1 MKKKT
6 GKMILLT
13 GVLCILSLAV
23 CACGKTEEASGTQE
37 PQVAQGEGI
46 PEDDTEDD
54 VSAPKPEADAEGTD
68 AGNEPESPEASPEP
82 QSGESSSQGTDST
95 QKEQLEEQPEQQPE
109 AQSQSTSA
117 ASAEWVDSTPNLEG
131 DIKELKD
138 GQLTVVEAITEK
150 SDNGGDII
158 VAPGSGDDS
167 EFNKIAV
174 TYDENTLFAIQTI
187 YDGGARFEMSE
198 ATAADLASGQFIQ
211 VWGSPSGSGL
221 KATQICIVK
230 VA

>member
-23 CACGKTEEASGTQE
+23 CACGKTEEASDTQE
-37 PQVAQGEGI
+37 PQVVQGEPI

-54 VSAPKPEADAEGTD
+54 ASAPEPEADAEGTD
-68 AGNEPESPEASPEP
+68 TGNEPESPEASPEP

-95 QKEQLEEQPEQQPE
+95 QKEQPE
-109 AQSQSTSA
+109 AQSQSTSGT
-117 ASAEWVDSTPNLEG
+117 SAEWVDSTPNLEG

-158 VAPGSGDDS
+158 VVPGSEDDS

-187 YDGGARFEMSE
+187 YDGGARSEMSE
-198 ATAADLASGQFIQ
+198 ATAADLASGQFIR
-211 VWGSPSGSGL
+211 VWGSSSGSGL

>member
-1 MKKKT
+1 MKKKA
-6 GKMILLT
+6 GKTILLT

-23 CACGKTEEASGTQE
+23 CACGKTEEASDTQE
-37 PQVAQGEGI
+37 PQVVQGEPI
-46 PEDDTEDD
+46 PEDDTEDNA
-54 VSAPKPEADAEGTD
+54 SAPEPEADAEGTD
-68 AGNEPESPEASPEP
+68 TGNEPESPEALPEP

-95 QKEQLEEQPEQQPE
+95 QKEQPE
-109 AQSQSTSA
+109 AQSQSTSGT
-117 ASAEWVDSTPNLEG
+117 SAEWVDSTPNLEG

-158 VAPGSGDDS
+158 VSPSSSGDDS
-167 EFNKIAV
+167 EFNKIEV

-187 YDGGARFEMSE
+187 YDGGARSEMST
-198 ATAADLASGQFIQ
+198 ATAADLASGQFIK
-211 VWGSPSGSGL
+211 VWGSSSGSGL
-221 KATQICIVK
+221 KATQICIVE

>member
-23 CACGKTEEASGTQE
+23 CACGKTEEASDTQE
-37 PQVAQGEGI
+37 PQVVQGEPI

-54 VSAPKPEADAEGTD
+54 ASAPEPEADAEGTD
-68 AGNEPESPEASPEP
+68 TGNEPESPEASPEP

-95 QKEQLEEQPEQQPE
+95 QKEQPE
-109 AQSQSTSA
+109 AQSQSTSGT
-117 ASAEWVDSTPNLEG
+117 SAEWVDSTPNLEG

-150 SDNGGDII
+150 SDNGGDI
-158 VAPGSGDDS
+158 VVSPGSGDDS
-167 EFNKIAV
+167 EYNKIAV

-187 YDGGARFEMSE
+187 YDGGARSEMST
-198 ATAADLASGQFIQ
+198 ATADRKS
-211 VWGSPSGSGL
+211 V
-221 KATQICIVK
+221 V
-230 VA
+230 

>member
-13 GVLCILSLAV
+13 GMLCILSLAV
-23 CACGKTEEASGTQE
+23 CACGKTEEASDTQE
-37 PQVAQGEGI
+37 PQVVQGEPI

-54 VSAPKPEADAEGTD
+54 ASAPEPEADAEGTD
-68 AGNEPESPEASPEP
+68 TGNEPESPEASPEP

-95 QKEQLEEQPEQQPE
+95 QKEQPE
-109 AQSQSTSA
+109 AQSQSTSGT
-117 ASAEWVDSTPNLEG
+117 SAEWVDSTPNLEG

-150 SDNGGDII
+150 SDNGGDI
-158 VAPGSGDDS
+158 VVSPGSGDDS

-174 TYDENTLFAIQTI
+174 TYDENTLFAIKTI
-187 YDGGARFEMSE
+187 YDGGARSEMSA
-198 ATAADLASGQFIQ
+198 ATAADLASGQFIK
-211 VWGSPSGSGL
+211 VWGSSSGSGL

>member
-1 MKKKT
+1 MKRKT
-6 GKMILLT
+6 GKMLLLT

-23 CACGKTEEASGTQE
+23 CACGKTEDASDTQE
-37 PQVAQGEGI
+37 TQVVQGEPI
-46 PEDDTEDD
+46 PENDTEDD
-54 VSAPKPEADAEGTD
+54 VSTPEPEADAEGTD
-68 AGNEPESPEASPEP
+68 TGNEPESPEASPEP

-95 QKEQLEEQPEQQPE
+95 QKEQPE
-109 AQSQSTSA
+109 AQSQSTSGT
-117 ASAEWVDSTPNLEG
+117 SAEWVDSTPNLEG

-138 GQLTVVEAITEK
+138 GQLTVVENIITK
-150 SDNGGDII
+150 SDNGGDIM
-158 VAPGSGDDS
+158 VGPGSGDDS

-198 ATAADLASGQFIQ
+198 ATAADLAAGQHLR
-211 VWGSPSGSGL
+211 VWGSSSGSGL
-221 KATQICIVK
+221 KATQICIVE

>member
-1 MKKKT
+1 MKRKT

-23 CACGKTEEASGTQE
+23 CACGKKEEASDTPE
-37 PQVAQGEGI
+37 PQVVQGEPI
-46 PEDDTEDD
+46 PEDDTKDD
-54 VSAPKPEADAEGTD
+54 ASAPEPEADAEGTD
-68 AGNEPESPEASPEP
+68 TGNEPESPEASPEP

-95 QKEQLEEQPEQQPE
+95 QKEQPE
-109 AQSQSTSA
+109 AQSQSTSGT
-117 ASAEWVDSTPNLEG
+117 SAEWVDSTPNLEG

-158 VAPGSGDDS
+158 VVPGSEDDS

-174 TYDENTLFAIQTI
+174 TYDENTLFAIKTI
-187 YDGGARFEMSE
+187 YDGGARFEMSA
-198 ATAADLASGQFIQ
+198 ATAADLASGQFIR
-211 VWGSPSGSGL
+211 VWGSSSGSGL

-230 VA
+230 VV

>member
-1 MKKKT
+1 MKRKT

-23 CACGKTEEASGTQE
+23 CACGKTEEASDTQE
-37 PQVAQGEGI
+37 PQVVQGEPI

-54 VSAPKPEADAEGTD
+54 ASAPEPEADAEGTD
-68 AGNEPESPEASPEP
+68 TGNEPESPEASPEP

-95 QKEQLEEQPEQQPE
+95 QKEQPE
-109 AQSQSTSA
+109 AQSQSTSGT
-117 ASAEWVDSTPNLEG
+117 SAEWVDSTPNLEG

-150 SDNGGDII
+150 SDNGGDI
-158 VAPGSGDDS
+158 VVSPGSGDDS
-167 EFNKIAV
+167 EYNKIAV

-187 YDGGARFEMSE
+187 YDGGARSEMSE
-198 ATAADLASGQFIQ
+198 ATAADLASGQFIR
-211 VWGSPSGSGL
+211 VWGSSSGSGL

-230 VA
+230 VV

>member
-23 CACGKTEEASGTQE
+23 CACGKTEEASDTQE
-37 PQVAQGEGI
+37 PQVVQGEPI

-54 VSAPKPEADAEGTD
+54 ASAPEPEADAEGTD
-68 AGNEPESPEASPEP
+68 TGNEPESPEASPEP

-95 QKEQLEEQPEQQPE
+95 QKEQPE
-109 AQSQSTSA
+109 AQSQSTSGT
-117 ASAEWVDSTPNLEG
+117 SAEWVDSTPNLEG

-158 VAPGSGDDS
+158 VVPGSEDDS
-167 EFNKIAV
+167 EFNKISV

-187 YDGGARFEMSE
+187 YDGGARSEMSE
-198 ATAADLASGQFIQ
+198 ATAADLASGQFIR

-230 VA
+230 VV

>member
-23 CACGKTEEASGTQE
+23 CACGKKEEASDTQE
-37 PQVAQGEGI
+37 PQVVQGEPI

-54 VSAPKPEADAEGTD
+54 ASAPEPEADAEGTD
-68 AGNEPESPEASPEP
+68 TGNEPESPEASPEP

-95 QKEQLEEQPEQQPE
+95 QKEQPE
-109 AQSQSTSA
+109 AQSQSTSGT
-117 ASAEWVDSTPNLEG
+117 SAEWVDSTPILEG

-158 VAPGSGDDS
+158 VVPGSEDDS
-167 EFNKIAV
+167 EFSKIAV
-174 TYDENTLFAIQTI
+174 TYDENTLFAIKTI
-187 YDGGARFEMSE
+187 YDGGARFEMSA

-211 VWGSPSGSGL
+211 VWGSSSGSGL

>member
-13 GVLCILSLAV
+13 GVLCVLSLAV
-23 CACGKTEEASGTQE
+23 CACGKTEEASDTQE
-37 PQVAQGEGI
+37 PQVVQGEPI

-54 VSAPKPEADAEGTD
+54 ASAPEPEANAEGTD
-68 AGNEPESPEASPEP
+68 TGNEPESPEASPEP

-95 QKEQLEEQPEQQPE
+95 QKEQPE
-109 AQSQSTSA
+109 AQSQSTSGT
-117 ASAEWVDSTPNLEG
+117 SAEWVDSTPNLEG

-158 VAPGSGDDS
+158 VVPGSEDDS

-187 YDGGARFEMSE
+187 YDGGARSEMSE
-198 ATAADLASGQFIQ
+198 ATAADLASGQFIK
-211 VWGSPSGSGL
+211 VWGSSSGSGL
-221 KATQICIVK
+221 KATRICIVK

>member
-23 CACGKTEEASGTQE
+23 CACGKTEEASDTQE
-37 PQVAQGEGI
+37 PQVVQGEPI

-54 VSAPKPEADAEGTD
+54 ASAPEPEADAEGTD
-68 AGNEPESPEASPEP
+68 TGNEPESPEASPEP

-95 QKEQLEEQPEQQPE
+95 QKEQPE
-109 AQSQSTSA
+109 AQSQSTSGT
-117 ASAEWVDSTPNLEG
+117 SAEWVDSTPNLEG

-150 SDNGGDII
+150 SDNGGDI
-158 VAPGSGDDS
+158 VVSPGSGDDS

-187 YDGGARFEMSE
+187 YDGGARSEMSE
-198 ATAADLASGQFIQ
+198 ATAADLASGQFIR

-221 KATQICIVK
+221 QATQICIVK

>member
-23 CACGKTEEASGTQE
+23 CACGKTEEASDTQE
-37 PQVAQGEGI
+37 PQVVQGEPI

-54 VSAPKPEADAEGTD
+54 ASAPEPEADAEGTD
-68 AGNEPESPEASPEP
+68 TGNEPESPEASPEP

-95 QKEQLEEQPEQQPE
+95 QKEQPE
-109 AQSQSTSA
+109 AQSQSTSGT
-117 ASAEWVDSTPNLEG
+117 SAEWVDSTPNLEG

-150 SDNGGDII
+150 SDNGGDI
-158 VAPGSGDDS
+158 VVSPGSGDDS
-167 EFNKIAV
+167 EFNKISV
-174 TYDENTLFAIQTI
+174 TYDENTLFAIKTI
-187 YDGGARFEMSE
+187 YDGGARFEMSA

-211 VWGSPSGSGL
+211 VWGSSSGSGL

>member
-23 CACGKTEEASGTQE
+23 CACGKTEEASDTQE
-37 PQVAQGEGI
+37 PQVVQGEPI

-54 VSAPKPEADAEGTD
+54 VSAPEPEADAEGTD
-68 AGNEPESPEASPEP
+68 TGNEPESPEASPEP

-95 QKEQLEEQPEQQPE
+95 QKEQPE
-109 AQSQSTSA
+109 AQSQSTSGT
-117 ASAEWVDSTPNLEG
+117 SAEWVDSTPNLEG

-158 VAPGSGDDS
+158 VVPGSGDDS

-187 YDGGARFEMSE
+187 YDGGARSEMSE
-198 ATAADLASGQFIQ
+198 ATAADLASGQFIR
-211 VWGSPSGSGL
+211 VWGSPSGSRL

>member
-23 CACGKTEEASGTQE
+23 CACGKTEEASDTQE
-37 PQVAQGEGI
+37 PQVVQGEPI

-54 VSAPKPEADAEGTD
+54 VSAPEPEADAEGTD
-68 AGNEPESPEASPEP
+68 TGNEPESPEASPEP
-82 QSGESSSQGTDST
+82 QSGESSSQGTDSA
-95 QKEQLEEQPEQQPE
+95 QKEQPEQQPE
-109 AQSQSTSA
+109 AQSQSTSGT
-117 ASAEWVDSTPNLEG
+117 STEWVDSTPNLEG

-150 SDNGGDII
+150 SDNGGDI
-158 VAPGSGDDS
+158 VVSPGSGDDS

-187 YDGGARFEMSE
+187 YDGGARSEMSA

-211 VWGSPSGSGL
+211 VWGSSSGSGL

>member
-23 CACGKTEEASGTQE
+23 CACGKTEEASDTQE
-37 PQVAQGEGI
+37 PQVVQGEPI

-54 VSAPKPEADAEGTD
+54 VSALEPAAYTEETD
-68 AGNEPESPEASPEP
+68 TGNEPESPEASPEP
-82 QSGESSSQGTDST
+82 QSGESNSQGTDSA
-95 QKEQLEEQPEQQPE
+95 QKEQPE
-109 AQSQSTSA
+109 AQSQSTSGT
-117 ASAEWVDSTPNLEG
+117 SAEWVDSTPNLEG

-158 VAPGSGDDS
+158 VSPSSGDDS
-167 EFNKIAV
+167 GFNKIEV

-187 YDGGARFEMSE
+187 YDGGARAEMSE
-198 ATAADLASGQFIQ
+198 ATAADLASGQFIK

>member
-23 CACGKTEEASGTQE
+23 CACGKTEEASDTQE
-37 PQVAQGEGI
+37 PQVVQGEPI

-54 VSAPKPEADAEGTD
+54 VSAPEPEADAEGTD
-68 AGNEPESPEASPEP
+68 TGNEPESPEASPEP

-95 QKEQLEEQPEQQPE
+95 QKEQPE
-109 AQSQSTSA
+109 AQSQSTSGT
-117 ASAEWVDSTPNLEG
+117 SAEWVDSTPNLEG

-158 VAPGSGDDS
+158 VVPGSEDDS

-187 YDGGARFEMSE
+187 YDGGARSEMSE

-211 VWGSPSGSGL
+211 VWGSSSGSGL

>member
-1 MKKKT
+1 MKRKT

-23 CACGKTEEASGTQE
+23 CACGKTEEASDTQE
-37 PQVAQGEGI
+37 PQVVQGEPV

-54 VSAPKPEADAEGTD
+54 ASAPEPEADAEGTD
-68 AGNEPESPEASPEP
+68 TGNEPESPEASPEP

-95 QKEQLEEQPEQQPE
+95 QKEQPE
-109 AQSQSTSA
+109 AQSQSTSGT
-117 ASAEWVDSTPNLEG
+117 SAEWVDSTPNLEG

-138 GQLTVVEAITEK
+138 GQLTVVEAITAK

-158 VAPGSGDDS
+158 VVPGSEDDS

-187 YDGGARFEMSE
+187 YDGGARSEMSE
-198 ATAADLASGQFIQ
+198 ATAADLASGQFIR
-211 VWGSPSGSGL
+211 VWGSPSDSRL

>member
-6 GKMILLT
+6 GKTILLT

-23 CACGKTEEASGTQE
+23 CACGKTEEASDTQE
-37 PQVAQGEGI
+37 PQVVQGEPI

-54 VSAPKPEADAEGTD
+54 ASAPEPEADAEGTD

-95 QKEQLEEQPEQQPE
+95 QKEQPE
-109 AQSQSTSA
+109 AQSQSTSGT
-117 ASAEWVDSTPNLEG
+117 SAEWVDSTPNLEG

-158 VAPGSGDDS
+158 AVPGSGDDS

>member
-23 CACGKTEEASGTQE
+23 CACGKTEEASDTQE
-37 PQVAQGEGI
+37 PQVVQGEPI

-54 VSAPKPEADAEGTD
+54 ASAPEPEADAEGTD
-68 AGNEPESPEASPEP
+68 TGNEPESPEASPEP

-95 QKEQLEEQPEQQPE
+95 QKEQPE
-109 AQSQSTSA
+109 AQSQSTSGT
-117 ASAEWVDSTPNLEG
+117 SAEWVDSNPNLEG

-138 GQLTVVEAITEK
+138 GQLTVVEAITAK

-158 VAPGSGDDS
+158 VGPGSGDDS

-174 TYDENTLFAIQTI
+174 TYDENTLFAIRTI
-187 YDGGARFEMSE
+187 YDGGARFEMSA
-198 ATAADLASGQFIQ
+198 ATAADLASGQFIA
-211 VWGSPSGSGL
+211 VWGSSSGSGL
-221 KATQICIVK
+221 KATQICIIE

>member
-6 GKMILLT
+6 GKMILLA

-23 CACGKTEEASGTQE
+23 CACGKTEEASDTQE
-37 PQVAQGEGI
+37 PQVVQGEPI

-54 VSAPKPEADAEGTD
+54 ASAPEPEADAEGTD
-68 AGNEPESPEASPEP
+68 AGNEPESPEP
-82 QSGESSSQGTDST
+82 
-95 QKEQLEEQPEQQPE
+95 
-109 AQSQSTSA
+109 QSQSTSGT
-117 ASAEWVDSTPNLEG
+117 SAEWVDSTPILEG

-150 SDNGGDII
+150 SDNGGDI
-158 VAPGSGDDS
+158 VVSPGSGDDS

-187 YDGGARFEMSE
+187 YDGGARSEMSA

-211 VWGSPSGSGL
+211 VWGSSSGSGL

>member
-1 MKKKT
+1 MKRKT

-23 CACGKTEEASGTQE
+23 CACGKKEEASDIQE
-37 PQVAQGEGI
+37 PQVVQSEPI

-54 VSAPKPEADAEGTD
+54 VSTPEPEADAEETD
-68 AGNEPESPEASPEP
+68 TGNEPESPEP

-95 QKEQLEEQPEQQPE
+95 QKEQPE
-109 AQSQSTSA
+109 AQSQSTSGT
-117 ASAEWVDSTPNLEG
+117 SAEWVDSTPNLEG

-158 VAPGSGDDS
+158 VVPGSEDDS
-167 EFNKIAV
+167 EFNKISV
-174 TYDENTLFAIQTI
+174 TYNENTLFAIQTI
-187 YDGGARFEMSE
+187 YDGGARSEMSE
-198 ATAADLASGQFIQ
+198 ATAADLTSGQFIR

-230 VA
+230 VI

>member
-23 CACGKTEEASGTQE
+23 CACGKKEEASDTPE
-37 PQVAQGEGI
+37 PQVVQGEPI

-54 VSAPKPEADAEGTD
+54 ASAPEPEADAEGTD
-68 AGNEPESPEASPEP
+68 TGNEPESPEVSPEP
-82 QSGESSSQGTDST
+82 QSGESSSQGTDSA
-95 QKEQLEEQPEQQPE
+95 QKEQPE
-109 AQSQSTSA
+109 AQSQSTSGI
-117 ASAEWVDSTPNLEG
+117 SAEWVDSTPNLEG

-158 VAPGSGDDS
+158 VVPGSEDDS

-187 YDGGARFEMSE
+187 YDGGARSEMSE
-198 ATAADLASGQFIQ
+198 ATAVDLASGQFIR

-230 VA
+230 VV

>member
-6 GKMILLT
+6 GKMILLA

-23 CACGKTEEASGTQE
+23 CACGKTEEASDTQE
-37 PQVAQGEGI
+37 PQVVQGEPI

-54 VSAPKPEADAEGTD
+54 ASAPEPEADAEGTD
-68 AGNEPESPEASPEP
+68 TGNEPESPESSPEP

-95 QKEQLEEQPEQQPE
+95 QKEQPE
-109 AQSQSTSA
+109 AQSQSTSGT
-117 ASAEWVDSTPNLEG
+117 SAEWVDSTPNLEG

-150 SDNGGDII
+150 SDNGGDI
-158 VAPGSGDDS
+158 VVSPGSGDDS

-174 TYDENTLFAIQTI
+174 TYDENTLFAIKTI
-187 YDGGARFEMSE
+187 YDGGARFEMSA

-211 VWGSPSGSGL
+211 VWGSSSGSGL

>member
-1 MKKKT
+1 MKRKT

-23 CACGKTEEASGTQE
+23 CACGKTEEASDTQE
-37 PQVAQGEGI
+37 PQVVQGEPI

-54 VSAPKPEADAEGTD
+54 ASAPEPEADAEGTD
-68 AGNEPESPEASPEP
+68 TGNEPESPEASPEP

-95 QKEQLEEQPEQQPE
+95 QKEQPE
-109 AQSQSTSA
+109 AQSQSTSGT
-117 ASAEWVDSTPNLEG
+117 SAEWVDSTPNLEG

-138 GQLTVVEAITEK
+138 GQLTVVEAITAK

-158 VAPGSGDDS
+158 VVPGSEDDS

-187 YDGGARFEMSE
+187 YDGGARSEMSE
-198 ATAADLASGQFIQ
+198 ATAADLASGQFIR

>member
-6 GKMILLT
+6 GKMILLA

-23 CACGKTEEASGTQE
+23 CACGKTEEASDTQE
-37 PQVAQGEGI
+37 PQVVQGEPI
-46 PEDDTEDD
+46 PEDDTEDN
-54 VSAPKPEADAEGTD
+54 VSAPEPEADAEGTD
-68 AGNEPESPEASPEP
+68 TGNEPESPEASPEP
-82 QSGESSSQGTDST
+82 QSGESSSQGTDSA
-95 QKEQLEEQPEQQPE
+95 QKEQPE
-109 AQSQSTSA
+109 AQSQSTSGT
-117 ASAEWVDSTPNLEG
+117 STEWVDSTPNLEG

-158 VAPGSGDDS
+158 VSPSSSGDDS
-167 EFNKIAV
+167 EFNKIEV

-187 YDGGARFEMSE
+187 YDGGARSEMST
-198 ATAADLASGQFIQ
+198 ATAADLASGQFIK
-211 VWGSPSGSGL
+211 VWGSSSGSGL
-221 KATQICIVK
+221 KATQICIVE

>member
-1 MKKKT
+1 MKRKT

-23 CACGKTEEASGTQE
+23 CACGKTEEASDTPE
-37 PQVAQGEGI
+37 PQVVQGEPV

-54 VSAPKPEADAEGTD
+54 ASAPEPEADAEGTD

-95 QKEQLEEQPEQQPE
+95 QKEQPE
-109 AQSQSTSA
+109 AQSQSTSGT
-117 ASAEWVDSTPNLEG
+117 SAEWVDSTPNLEG

-158 VAPGSGDDS
+158 VVPGSGDDS

-211 VWGSPSGSGL
+211 VWGSSSGSGL

>member
-1 MKKKT
+1 MKRKT
-6 GKMILLT
+6 RKMILLT

-23 CACGKTEEASGTQE
+23 CACGKKEEASGTQE
-37 PQVAQGEGI
+37 PQVVQGEPI

-54 VSAPKPEADAEGTD
+54 VSAPEADAEGTD
-68 AGNEPESPEASPEP
+68 TGNEPESPEP

-95 QKEQLEEQPEQQPE
+95 QKEQPE
-109 AQSQSTSA
+109 AQSQSTSGT
-117 ASAEWVDSTPNLEG
+117 SAEWVDSTPNLEG

-158 VAPGSGDDS
+158 VVPGSGDDS
-167 EFNKIAV
+167 AFNKIAV

-187 YDGGARFEMSE
+187 YDGGSRSEMSE
-198 ATAADLASGQFIQ
+198 TTAADLASGQFIR
-211 VWGSPSGSGL
+211 VWGSSSGSGL

-230 VA
+230 VD

>member
-23 CACGKTEEASGTQE
+23 CACGKTEEASDTPE
-37 PQVAQGEGI
+37 PQVVQGEPI

-54 VSAPKPEADAEGTD
+54 VSTPEPEADAEGTD
-68 AGNEPESPEASPEP
+68 TGNEPESPESSPEP
-82 QSGESSSQGTDST
+82 QSGESGSQGTDST
-95 QKEQLEEQPEQQPE
+95 QKEQPE
-109 AQSQSTSA
+109 AQSQSTSGT
-117 ASAEWVDSTPNLEG
+117 SAEWVDSTPNLEG

-150 SDNGGDII
+150 SDNGGDI
-158 VAPGSGDDS
+158 VVSPGSGDDS
-167 EFNKIAV
+167 EYNKIAV
-174 TYDENTLFAIQTI
+174 TYDENTLFAIKTI
-187 YDGGARFEMSE
+187 YDGGARFEMSA

-211 VWGSPSGSGL
+211 VWGSSSGSGL

>member
-1 MKKKT
+1 MKRKT
-6 GKMILLT
+6 GKIILLT

-23 CACGKTEEASGTQE
+23 CACGKKEEASDTPE
-37 PQVAQGEGI
+37 PQVVQGEPI

-54 VSAPKPEADAEGTD
+54 ASAPEPEADAEGTD
-68 AGNEPESPEASPEP
+68 TGNEPESPEASPEP

-95 QKEQLEEQPEQQPE
+95 QKEQPE
-109 AQSQSTSA
+109 AQSQSTSGT
-117 ASAEWVDSTPNLEG
+117 SAEWVDSTPNLEG

-158 VAPGSGDDS
+158 VVPGSEDDS

-187 YDGGARFEMSE
+187 YDGGARSEMSE

-211 VWGSPSGSGL
+211 VWGSSSGSGL

>member
-23 CACGKTEEASGTQE
+23 CACGKTEEASDTQE
-37 PQVAQGEGI
+37 PQVVQGEPI

-54 VSAPKPEADAEGTD
+54 VSAPEPAADAEGTD

-95 QKEQLEEQPEQQPE
+95 QKEQPE
-109 AQSQSTSA
+109 AQSQSTSGT
-117 ASAEWVDSTPNLEG
+117 SAEWVDSTPNLEG

-150 SDNGGDII
+150 SDNGGDIL
-158 VAPGSGDDS
+158 VSPGNGDDS

-198 ATAADLASGQFIQ
+198 ATAADLAAGQHLR
-211 VWGSPSGSGL
+211 VWGSSSGSGL
-221 KATQICIVK
+221 KATQICIVE